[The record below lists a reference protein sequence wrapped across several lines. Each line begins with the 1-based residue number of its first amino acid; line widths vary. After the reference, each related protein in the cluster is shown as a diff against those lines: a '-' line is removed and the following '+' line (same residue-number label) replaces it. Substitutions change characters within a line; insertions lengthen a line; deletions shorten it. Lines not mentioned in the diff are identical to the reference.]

1 MSYLGRAIMKKII
14 KGDQVVV
21 IAGKD
26 GGKQGRVI
34 GVLGDKVLVEGVN
47 VVKRHQK
54 PNPMRNIEGG
64 IVIKEVPLSI
74 SNVAILNPS
83 TNKADRVGIKI
94 VVVKGKTKRIRV
106 FKSSG
111 AEIPAVNR
119 GV

>member
-1 MSYLGRAIMKKII
+1 MKKII

-54 PNPMRNIEGG
+54 PNPMRNI
-64 IVIKEVPLSI
+64 
-74 SNVAILNPS
+74 AILNPS

>member
-1 MSYLGRAIMKKII
+1 MKKII

-47 VVKRHQK
+47 VVKHHQK

-83 TNKADRVGIKI
+83 TNKADIKI
-94 VVVKGKTKRIRV
+94 VVIKGKTKRIRV